1 MADWWETFFDAEYL
15 RVWGGFMTPA
25 ITEEQAAGIW
35 ELLELREGSKVLDA
49 PCGYG
54 RLSRALAQRG
64 AVVLG
69 VDQSP
74 ALLEQAEKDRGD
86 VPPERLRYLR
96 HDLRQP
102 LAEMGF
108 DAAIN
113 IFTSLGY
120 GTEEDDVAILTTL
133 QRAVRAGGVVFIE
146 TNHRDTAAAFYSRV
160 PRPASRLPDGTLLV
174 EEHSF
179 DAITGR
185 AELRWSWWGP
195 HGQGEKSAS
204 LRLYTVTE
212 LVNLL
217 ARAGLRFRSA
227 HHGCSKEPF
236 KAEGAEM
243 GGRLGLLAEREAG

>member
-1 MADWWETFFDAEYL
+1 
-15 RVWGGFMTPA
+15 
-25 ITEEQAAGIW
+25 
-35 ELLELREGSKVLDA
+35 
-49 PCGYG
+49 
-54 RLSRALAQRG
+54 
-64 AVVLG
+64 
-69 VDQSP
+69 
-74 ALLEQAEKDRGD
+74 
-86 VPPERLRYLR
+86 
-96 HDLRQP
+96 LRQP